1 MAKRKSTKSPAALDT
16 SLRILVLHGKESFL
30 ITESIEKLKS
40 AAQENYGEVEVL
52 HFNGKTA
59 EAADVLDEARSFG
72 LMQQYKI
79 IIVDQADDFFKESTG
94 HRPIVIRYCEHPA
107 ENATIVFRSERWN
120 ASGLDKAIRKVGTII
135 KCEEV
140 KSDRALDFVI
150 TRAEKVHH
158 ITIHPK
164 AANLL
169 VQRVGT
175 SLGRLNAELARL
187 AVMADPED
195 GITVDIIETQVRLSR
210 QEQAWALQT
219 VLLQAKPADAM
230 RKLSDLMG
238 VSKQAPALMFYCY
251 SDLARKLFTA
261 SRMREDRRN
270 AGEIDAYFGN
280 WNPIRHP
287 VKNTAGRFPSPQFAS
302 LMAESINAPL
312 RQRTGFGD
320 ERRSVDLLAVRF
332 LACLHHLN
340 R

>member
-1 MAKRKSTKSPAALDT
+1 
-16 SLRILVLHGKESFL
+16 
-30 ITESIEKLKS
+30 
-40 AAQENYGEVEVL
+40 
-52 HFNGKTA
+52 
-59 EAADVLDEARSFG
+59 
-72 LMQQYKI
+72 MQQYKI
-79 IIVDQADDFFKESTG
+79 IIVDEADDFFKKESTG

-140 KSDRALDFVI
+140 KPDRALDFVI
-150 TRAEKVHH
+150 SQAEKIHH
-158 ITIHPK
+158 TTINSK

-195 GITVDIIETQVRLSR
+195 GITVEIIETQVRLSR

-219 VLLQAKPADAM
+219 VLLQANPADAM

-287 VKNTAGRFPSPQFAS
+287 VKNTAQRFPSPQFAS